1 MQILK
6 KDKFISNII
15 GHNSFITTQIPKDEK
30 IRGIKKPFFITI
42 KTKKK
47 ISLKKDKEYS
57 IILNSRL
64 VNFVRKFKK
73 NLKVNTHCRLAKPQ
87 DKLQLLKIVNEKNY
101 NSRFLRDKLLSNKF
115 KNKFKKFWILNYFKN
130 KRGDFLAVS
139 IENKKILGF
148 ILLIKDRSFLRIDL
162 IQTGKKFQKR
172 KVASS
177 LINYANNLYLRKDQ
191 KIIAGTQQNNNIA
204 LKMYKKLGF
213 KRYGKPIYV
222 YHLHNKT

>member
-130 KRGDFLAVS
+130 KRGDF
-139 IENKKILGF
+139 
-148 ILLIKDRSFLRIDL
+148 
-162 IQTGKKFQKR
+162 
-172 KVASS
+172 
-177 LINYANNLYLRKDQ
+177 
-191 KIIAGTQQNNNIA
+191 
-204 LKMYKKLGF
+204 
-213 KRYGKPIYV
+213 
-222 YHLHNKT
+222 